1 MNTQLP
7 RQSSNGYAMSRN
19 GNAANKIPRQLKITT
34 KKLKM
39 SQAFKT
45 DFIINNIEGYLKTN
59 LEGDWQ

>member
-1 MNTQLP
+1 MLNGDIWRSVSESNGNLMNTQLP

-45 DFIINNIEGYLKTN
+45 VTS
-59 LEGDWQ
+59 